1 MKSYMQATMERDR
14 QKAEK
19 AELDRLRAVNKE
31 LVEALE
37 SLQREVKNA
46 VKFDVKKHYSL
57 MVADVTASKTLAKA
71 KEE

>member
-31 LVEALE
+31 LVEALRQIALE
-37 SLQREVKNA
+37 DPTREWASKIARRALAAAA
-46 VKFDVKKHYSL
+46 VKPND
-57 MVADVTASKTLAKA
+57 
-71 KEE
+71 